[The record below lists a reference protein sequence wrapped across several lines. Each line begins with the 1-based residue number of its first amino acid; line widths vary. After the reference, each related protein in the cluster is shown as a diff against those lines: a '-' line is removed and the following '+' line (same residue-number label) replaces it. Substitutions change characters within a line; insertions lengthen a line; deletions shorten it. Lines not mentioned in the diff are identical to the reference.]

1 LRKHALPDCN
11 LENDLG
17 LQERELMMQITG
29 SQERLDYPTEK
40 LKLSNGCEVEVY
52 LIPDEDK
59 QKVLDSLYPF
69 NDQPSLDEER
79 IDLHTGRTFK
89 VREFIVTREGNGNF
103 LVTPYYAE
111 KGGTVLDWV
120 APDNDGSG
128 KNLKESP
135 VISVGIVRK

>member
-1 LRKHALPDCN
+1 MRKHALPDCN